1 MIITVLGDITPAG
14 LGFCQ
19 SHEHIYIRPSLAQAG
34 EPIDD
39 PGKSLAEL
47 VVYHSI
53 GGSAIVDAQPI
64 GTGRDASVL
73 ARLSEQSGV
82 HIIAST
88 GFHKLNYY
96 PKDHWIFS
104 TPEEELARLFTAEIE
119 QGMYLDGD
127 TAFPRRQSRIRA
139 GQIKTA
145 LDTDGLTQSYCKLFR
160 AAVGAAK
167 TTGCPLMVHI
177 EQKSD
182 PLELAD
188 FLEKEGLS
196 PSRMIF
202 CHLDRAILETDIHRE
217 LCRRGIYLE
226 YDTIGRPKY
235 HDDKRELALIIGL
248 VESGYDGTLL
258 LGMDTTRAR
267 LRSYGGF
274 PGISYIIEDFIPFI
288 RKNGIPETG
297 IRCFFVENPARIFL
311 KIS

>member
-1 MIITVLGDITPAG
+1 MIITVLGDITPAA

-19 SHEHIYIRPSLAQAG
+19 SHEHVYIRPSPAQAG

-47 VVYHSI
+47 AVYHST
-53 GGSAIVDAQPI
+53 GGSALVDAQPI

-104 TPEEELARLFTAEIE
+104 TPEEELTRLFTAEIE

-127 TAFPRRQSRIRA
+127 TAFPRRRSRIRA

-145 LDTDGLTQSYCKLFR
+145 LDVEGLTQPYRKLFR
-160 AAVGAAK
+160 AAAVAAK
-167 TTGCPLMVHI
+167 TTGSPLMAHI
-177 EQKSD
+177 EQKSR

-202 CHLDRAILETDIHRE
+202 CHLDRAISDTSIHRE
-217 LCRRGIYLE
+217 LCQRGIYLE

-235 HDDKRELALIIGL
+235 HDDKHELELMIGL
-248 VESGYDGTLL
+248 LEAGHGEKLL
-258 LGMDTTRAR
+258 LGLDTTRAR
-267 LRSYGGF
+267 LRSYGGI
-274 PGISYIIEDFIPFI
+274 PGLSYIMEEFIPFM
-288 RKNGIPETG
+288 RKNNISETG
-297 IRCFFVENPARIFL
+297 IRRSFVENPARIFK
-311 KIS
+311 KI